1 MDVAIIIAAS
11 TLAAALLYAIWVF
24 NRLIRLGARADGS
37 WSDIDVQLR
46 RRWDLVPRLAQI
58 ARTYADHERQTLE
71 EAVAA
76 RTAAAA
82 RSSEG
87 PATRAPAE
95 SALGARGQQLIALA
109 EQYPDLKANTLFE
122 ELHAQLVDVED
133 DLQAARRYYNAVVRD
148 LNTLASRF
156 PSSLVARLT
165 GRRTREF
172 FEIEDPRQRAAPSI
186 AMEAP

>member
-1 MDVAIIIAAS
+1 MIIAACL
-11 TLAAALLYAIWVF
+11 LAAALLYAIWIF
-24 NRLIRLGARADGS
+24 NRLVRLGARADGS

-46 RRWDLVPRLAQI
+46 RRWDLIPRLAQI
-58 ARTYADHERQTLE
+58 ARSYADHERRTLE

-82 RSSEG
+82 RSDAG
-87 PATRAPAE
+87 PAGRAAAE
-95 SALGARGQQLIALA
+95 SALGLRGRQLIALA

-148 LNTLASRF
+148 LNTLAGQF
-156 PSSLVARLT
+156 PSSLVARLA
-165 GRRTREF
+165 GRRPREF
-172 FEIEDPRQRAAPSI
+172 FEIEDPRDRAAPAVRLEQS
-186 AMEAP
+186 